1 MNQPTQNLALLESER
16 IAKMDLVKAMSG
28 AAQLDPNAFISTVM
42 RQCFDVEVTKEQFL
56 SFLMVANQ
64 YDLDPLTKEIH
75 GFAKGG
81 KVVPIVGIDGWLSMI
96 NKRPELDGIEYEDH
110 RNETGG
116 IEAIT
121 CVIYRKDRE
130 RPTRVTEYLAE
141 CQMETS
147 PWKKWPTRML
157 RHKATIQ
164 CARTSFSFS
173 GIYDPDEGQRIMQ
186 GDSDIIGHAVV
197 VEDGKGPQDAATRIV
212 SKIAH
217 KAEVEQFAPPGDAQE
232 AGQAIVEGESL
243 SIKDTD
249 GHKPEGE
256 IVTDDGE
263 IIPGLKKA
271 SEIEQPKAKAKEPY
285 IDPETGE
292 VVPDDV
298 GIKPGGSSKPKKKK

>member
-1 MNQPTQNLALLESER
+1 MNQPVKNMVIPESDRLAKL
-16 IAKMDLVKAMSG
+16 DLVKGMSRD
-28 AAQLDPNAFISTVM
+28 AQLDPNAFISTVM

-56 SFLMVANQ
+56 SFLMVANE
-64 YDLDPLTKEIH
+64 YGLNPLTKEIH

-121 CVIYRKDRE
+121 CVIYRKDRD

-141 CQMETS
+141 CRMDTA

-186 GDSDIIGHAVV
+186 GESDIIGTAEVV
-197 VEDGKGPQDAATRIV
+197 RDEPSDAASRIV
-212 SKIAH
+212 SKLAYSDAPDDFVDEPLH
-217 KAEVEQFAPPGDAQE
+217 EEPVATKNAGDNTPTTAEVVGA
-232 AGQAIVEGESL
+232 
-243 SIKDTD
+243 
-249 GHKPEGE
+249 
-256 IVTDDGE
+256 
-263 IIPGLKKA
+263 
-271 SEIEQPKAKAKEPY
+271 
-285 IDPETGE
+285 ETGE
-292 VVPDDV
+292 ITDGDNDPQKPNLDEIP
-298 GIKPGGSSKPKKKK
+298 GIKKGSEVKAPPKKNAAISRPVQTNEEFIAALEGKGEKGEG